1 MTNRLNRNSMTY
13 RSFAIVLLSI
23 CSLALFPETGYGQYP
38 QVPVTISSE
47 KVKIDG
53 KVFYSH
59 IVLEKQTLYSIS
71 KAYGVSVQDIYAA
84 NPNLETDGLKKNAII
99 LIPVPDHGSQQA
111 KTARYA
117 TADEGNS
124 SAGNTDKDGSSAITE
139 EPSEKKTPDDTRKAR
154 KQTRKDRA
162 KNEDIYLIHTVRWYE
177 DLDVISEKYGVPVD
191 IIIEV
196 NGLSGRKLTNRQKLR
211 IPADLKAYMEERS
224 SSQDPHKEIDVPT
237 KEESHDPGLTTTVTP
252 ASRGKVNVMLM
263 LPLNATAGKAS
274 ESNMDFYSGAL
285 IAARE
290 AGFEGTGV
298 DLSVYDVA
306 DGTIPMTENRIAV
319 TDVTIGPVSRTD
331 LTTLLSKV
339 PEDFHVVSPFDPRA
353 ESMVAGHRNLIQA
366 PASVYAQYENLAS
379 WIKSDRKPAEKLVV
393 IYEKGMRETTE
404 SSAAET
410 FLQAAGLQYSSF
422 SYSILEGR
430 NVLVPI
436 KGLMA
441 QGKINRVL
449 VVSESEAFVNDL
461 VRNLNLMVHDNY
473 PIVLY
478 GPSKLRSFETI
489 DVEDYHNVNLHLA
502 MSYYVDYDSREVQKF
517 LMEYR
522 ALCNTEPGPFAF
534 QGYDLMRYF
543 VLMCSK
549 YGDSWADHLES
560 EETVKMLQSD
570 FRFRR
575 YGEGGLENIGIRR
588 IIYGPDYS
596 VSLIN

>member
-1 MTNRLNRNSMTY
+1 MTY
-13 RSFAIVLLSI
+13 RFFAIMLLSI
-23 CSLALFPETGYGQYP
+23 CSLTFFTGTSYGQYP
-38 QVPVTISSE
+38 QVPVTISTE

-84 NPNLETDGLKKNAII
+84 NPNLETEGLKKNAII
-99 LIPVPDHGSQQA
+99 LIPDVSQQG
-111 KTARYA
+111 KTARA
-117 TADEGNS
+117 AQTSEGGSKDEVRTTS
-124 SAGNTDKDGSSAITE
+124 DTGSSYTE
-139 EPSEKKTPDDTRKAR
+139 EPSSDKTSDDTRK
-154 KQTRKDRA
+154 TRRQAKKDKS
-162 KNEDIYLIHTVRWYE
+162 KNEDVYLIHTVRWYE

-211 IPADLKAYMEERS
+211 IPADLKSYMAERAAAK
-224 SSQDPHKEIDVPT
+224 DGHKEEAAPAD
-237 KEESHDPGLTTTVTP
+237 EESPSTSFSKTTTTA
-252 ASRGKVNVMLM
+252 ASDKVSVMMM
-263 LPLNATAGKAS
+263 LPLNATAGNGS

-285 IAARE
+285 IAARKS
-290 AGFEGTGV
+290 GLEGTGV

-306 DGTIPMTENRIAV
+306 DGTIPMTDNRIAV

-339 PEDFHVVSPFDPRA
+339 PDDFFVVSPVDPRA
-353 ESMVAGHRNLIQA
+353 ESLVGSHRNLIQA

-379 WIKSDRKPAEKLVV
+379 WIKSDRKPDEKLIV
-393 IYEKGMRETTE
+393 IYEKGMREDSE
-404 SSAAET
+404 STAAET

-430 NVLVPI
+430 NVLTPI
-436 KGLMA
+436 KGLMV

-473 PIVLY
+473 PIILY

-489 DVEDYHNVNLHLA
+489 DVEDYHNVRLHLA
-502 MSYYVDYDSREVQKF
+502 MSYYVDYDSREVQDF
-517 LMEYR
+517 LREYR

-543 VLMCSK
+543 TNMCAR
-549 YGDSWADHLES
+549 YGKSWASHLES
-560 EETVKMLQSD
+560 EDTVHMLQSD

-588 IIYGPDYS
+588 IVYGPDYS
-596 VSLIN
+596 VKLID